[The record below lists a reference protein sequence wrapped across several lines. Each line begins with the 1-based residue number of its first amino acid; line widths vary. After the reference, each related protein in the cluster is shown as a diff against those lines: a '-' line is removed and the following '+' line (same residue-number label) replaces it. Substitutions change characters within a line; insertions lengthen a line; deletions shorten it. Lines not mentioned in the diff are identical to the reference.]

1 MDAVTLKYD
10 AHVTMQFEKKIYIY
24 IVRKFYNL

>member
-10 AHVTMQFEKKIYIY
+10 AHVTMQFEKKNIYIY
-24 IVRKFYNL
+24 SKEIL